1 MPTRRLHFTRRQR
14 ISSSDVTIR
23 LYDDRTPAMFEVHT
37 LALDRYKL
45 PSDAGVFVEAYRQ
58 TVCHR
63 FRWGTVASRTPSV
76 WTLDEFNS
84 LEGVRFRIKITAR
97 TAPRGQLLAIADR
110 IAPVTD
116 KGPAR
121 SFLPIELRRLGEEVF
136 RLSWDTSDEP
146 ILLVNQRLGKE
157 IVQSPEF
164 RALAMP
170 AVMREIL
177 TRFVVVER
185 RRPDADDASL
195 CTRWLKFGIRMAGGT
210 TPPESTDSKDS
221 VVTDGCFEWIEDAV
235 KGFCEHNGLGGR
247 FEASVT
253 GGSR

>member
-1 MPTRRLHFTRRQR
+1 MPTRRFHFTQRQR

-23 LYDDRTPAMFEVHT
+23 LYDNRTPAMFEVHA
-37 LALDRYKL
+37 LALDEYRL
-45 PSDAGVFVEAYRQ
+45 PPDARVFVEAYRQ

-63 FRWGTVASRTPSV
+63 FHWGTVASRPPSV
-76 WTLDEFNS
+76 WTLNEFGS
-84 LEGVRFRIKITAR
+84 LEGLRFRVKVTAR

-121 SFLPIELRRLGEEVF
+121 SFLPIELRPLGEEVF
-136 RLSWDTSDEP
+136 RVSWDTSDEP
-146 ILLVNQRLGKE
+146 ILLVNERLGKE

-170 AVMREIL
+170 AVMREVL
-177 TRFVVVER
+177 TRFVVIER
-185 RRPDADDASL
+185 RRPDDDTSL

-210 TPPESTDSKDS
+210 TPPESTDHENN
-221 VVTDGCFEWIEDAV
+221 VVTDRCLEWIEDAV
-235 KGFCEHNGLGGR
+235 NGFCEHYGLGSR
-247 FEASVT
+247 LEASVT
-253 GGSR
+253 G